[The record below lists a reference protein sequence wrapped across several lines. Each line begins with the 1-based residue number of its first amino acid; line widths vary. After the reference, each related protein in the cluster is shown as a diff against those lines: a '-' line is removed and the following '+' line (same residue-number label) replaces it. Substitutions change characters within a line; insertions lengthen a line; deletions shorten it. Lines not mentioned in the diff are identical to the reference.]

1 MSKGKRQLAWV
12 LVIMLSLSMA
22 ACSNKETDTLE
33 ETNIENV
40 DPTEEP
46 IGIEGEEEAVEEAAA
61 KAAEEEANTCYEE
74 GRACLYGLNG
84 YEIDLEAAYTNFEKA
99 LELGK
104 TEANFYLGVLYD
116 WYNYPGKDYEKAR
129 EYYKAAGDNPYAWL
143 SLGNLYYYGQ
153 GVEEDTAKAQELFEA
168 VIAEGCAEG
177 YLGRGEIAMTDEDYD
192 TALECFNRVL
202 EGEEQ
207 IYIAVATY
215 YIAYMYQTG
224 QGAEQDYKKTMEWFE
239 KAADLGYGNAMNGIA
254 YMYYSGQGVEQDY
267 AKAMEW
273 FEEAA
278 DLGDS
283 YAMYYIAY
291 MYQTG
296 QGAEQDLV
304 KALEW
309 YEKSA
314 DLGNTDAM
322 GSLGTY
328 YLATQEYAKALGWF
342 KKAADLGNA
351 DAMDVIA
358 SMYENGIGVARNSE
372 KAQEWRDKAQEARK

>member
-1 MSKGKRQLAWV
+1 MSKGKRQLAWI

-22 ACSNKETDTLE
+22 ACSNKETDTSI
-33 ETNIENV
+33 ETNIENA

-46 IGIEGEEEAVEEAAA
+46 IGIEGEEEAAEEAAA

-84 YEIDLEAAYTNFEKA
+84 YEIDLEAAYANFEKA

-116 WYNYPGKDYEKAR
+116 WYDYPGKDYEKAR
-129 EYYKAAGDNPYAWL
+129 EYYEAAGDNPYAWL

-153 GVEEDTAKAQELFEA
+153 GTEEDTAKAQELFEA
-168 VIAEGCAEG
+168 VIAEDCVEG
-177 YLGRGEIAMTDEDYD
+177 YLGRGEIAITDEDYD
-192 TALECFNRVL
+192 TALEYFNRVL

-207 IYIAVATY
+207 IYISTAMY
-215 YIAYMYQTG
+215 YIAYMYQNG
-224 QGAEQDYKKTMEWFE
+224 QGA
-239 KAADLGYGNAMNGIA
+239 
-254 YMYYSGQGVEQDY
+254 EQDY

-273 FEEAA
+273 FEKAADLGCGDAMNSIAYMYYSGQGAEQDYAKAMEWFEKAA

-291 MYQTG
+291 MYQFG

-314 DLGNTDAM
+314 DLYNTDAM

-328 YLATQEYAKALGWF
+328 YLLAQKYAKALGWYE
-342 KKAADLGNA
+342 KAADLGNA
-351 DAMDVIA
+351 DAMDTIA
-358 SMYENGIGVARNSE
+358 YMYENGIGVARNSE
-372 KAQEWRDKAQEARK
+372 KAQEWRDKAEEARK